1 MYYFDEVKDTVLEDW
16 VNFNSIQTQNLEDKE
31 DYLNVLIDDGR
42 HIKVSGLED
51 ETRVQ
56 IFGNGITKNH
66 NFVVKDALSYR
77 QFKSFI
83 LLY

>member
-1 MYYFDEVKDTVLEDW
+1 MYFDEVKDTVLEDW

-51 ETRVQ
+51 ETRIQ

-66 NFVVKDALSYR
+66 NFVVIYARSYK
-77 QFKSFI
+77 QFKSFLI
-83 LLY
+83 LY